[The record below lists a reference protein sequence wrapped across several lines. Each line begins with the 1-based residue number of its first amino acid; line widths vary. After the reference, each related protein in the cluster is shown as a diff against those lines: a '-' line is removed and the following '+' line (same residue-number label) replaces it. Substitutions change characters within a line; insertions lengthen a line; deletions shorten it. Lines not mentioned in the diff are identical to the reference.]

1 MKGRDRGQQ
10 KMRKD
15 EDEEYHS
22 MVEMKEI
29 NWRRN

>member
-15 EDEEYHS
+15 EDEKYHS

-29 NWRRN
+29 NWRQN

>member
-29 NWRRN
+29 NWRQN